1 MSIGS
6 VNKPNVA
13 WQHALPKQ
21 SQVKTP
27 ASTKLIY
34 PSTRTNFSQNQPKLD
49 RTIQQLKA
57 GPSNASQHLEANS
70 LKPEVSIKSDDN
82 FAQKMG
88 SQIPDPVNDLK
99 RLATKKPHLN
109 LFRLKSRT

>member
-6 VNKPNVA
+6 INKHNVA
-13 WQHALPKQ
+13 WQQALP
-21 SQVKTP
+21 TP
-27 ASTKLIY
+27 RTVDTHAGTKLIY
-34 PSTRTNFSQNQPKLD
+34 PSAPTNFSQNQPKLD

-82 FAQKMG
+82 FAKKMG
-88 SQIPDPVNDLK
+88 SQIADPVNDRK
-99 RLATKKPHLN
+99 RLATSKQHLN